1 MRKSIVL
8 ALTLVFLIV
17 AAVCNAQ
24 YYGYYYYP
32 NYGPYPQPQN
42 ARPVPQNPYQYRIG
56 PTPRK
61 YQEWVFNNYYQ
72 DYQRTLRS
80 PYNPESTLD
89 HVWRMF

>member
-1 MRKSIVL
+1 MRKLIVPL
-8 ALTLVFLIV
+8 LTLVLFMA
-17 AAVCNAQ
+17 AAVCDAQ
-24 YYGYYYYP
+24 YYGYYYP

-42 ARPVPQNPYQYRIG
+42 ARPVPQNPYQYRVG
-56 PTPRK
+56 PSPRQ
-61 YQEWVFNNYYQ
+61 YRDWVFNNYYQ